1 MKNLRNFI
9 MAFVGFIAVAM
20 CVTSCLSNED
30 DSIDYATQKQYQQV
44 MAGPQTG
51 KIRFYRQHGTRAYA
65 GQQTLVKYDSI
76 PANWYIGADSTITIN
91 NFPVYMLDSAIIVNK
106 DATSDDAVKYRSLNQ
121 AIRAMKDNHTDKESG
136 FTTAEALYAIPS
148 TGWVSESV
156 LQFMLQPK
164 TIKRTINFNGGKHDV
179 YFVFNSYNVGA
190 FSRSTRKAQA
200 SYTLSAICID
210 QLSQQN
216 AVPSTYFNRVGI
228 LLAE

>member
-30 DSIDYATQKQYQQV
+30 DSIDYATQKQYQQF
-44 MAGPQTG
+44 MEGPQTG
-51 KIRFYRQHGTRAYA
+51 NIRFYRQQGTRAYTT
-65 GQQTLVKYDSI
+65 QQTLVKYDSI
-76 PANWYIGADSTITIN
+76 PASWYIGSDSTITIN

-106 DATSDDAVKYRSLNQ
+106 DATGDDAVKYRSLNQ
-121 AIRAMKDNHTDKESG
+121 AIRAMKDNHSQG
-136 FTTAEALYAIPS
+136 FTKAKALYAIPS
-148 TGWVSESV
+148 AGWVNESV
-156 LQFMLQPK
+156 LQFMLQPL
-164 TIKRTINFNGGKHDV
+164 TIERTINFNGGDHKV

-216 AVPSTYFNRVGI
+216 AVPSTYFNSVGI

>member
-30 DSIDYATQKQYQQV
+30 DSLDYATQKQYQQI
-44 MAGPQTG
+44 MAGSQTG
-51 KIRFYRQHGTRAYA
+51 KIRFYRQQGTRANV

-76 PANWYIGADSTITIN
+76 PASWYIGSDSTITIN

-106 DATSDDAVKYRSLNQ
+106 DATGDDAVKYRSLNQ
-121 AIRAMKDNHTDKESG
+121 AIRAMKDNHSQG
-136 FTTAEALYAIPS
+136 FTTAKAIYAIPS
-148 TGWVSESV
+148 AGWVNESV
-156 LQFMLQPK
+156 LQFMLQPL
-164 TIKRTINFNGGKHDV
+164 TIERTINFNGGDHKV

-190 FSRSTRKAQA
+190 FSRSTREAQA

-210 QLSQQN
+210 KLSPQN

-228 LLAE
+228 LLAK

>member
-30 DSIDYATQKQYQQV
+30 DSLDYATQKQYQQI
-44 MAGPQTG
+44 MAGPQNG
-51 KIRFYRQHGTRAYA
+51 KLRFYRQQGTRAYTT
-65 GQQTLVKYDSI
+65 QRTLVKYDSTEYTS
-76 PANWYIGADSTITIN
+76 WYIGSDSTITIN

-106 DATSDDAVKYRSLNQ
+106 DATGDDAVKYRSLNQ
-121 AIRAMKDNHTDKESG
+121 AIRAMKDNHSQG
-136 FTTAEALYAIPS
+136 FTTAKALYAIPS

-156 LQFMLQPK
+156 LQFMLQPL
-164 TIKRTINFNGGKHDV
+164 TIERTINFNGGDHKV

-190 FSRSTRKAQA
+190 FSRSTREAQA

-210 QLSQQN
+210 KLSPQN
-216 AVPSTYFNRVGI
+216 AVPSTYFNSVGI
-228 LLAE
+228 LLAR

>member
-30 DSIDYATQKQYQQV
+30 DSLDYATQKQYQQV
-44 MAGPQTG
+44 MEGLQTG
-51 KIRFYRQHGTRAYA
+51 KIRFYRQQGTRAYV

-76 PANWYIGADSTITIN
+76 PANWYIGSDSTITIN

-106 DATSDDAVKYRSLNQ
+106 DATGDDAVKYRSLNK
-121 AIRAMKDNHTDKESG
+121 AIRAMKDNPSQG
-136 FTTAEALYAIPS
+136 FTKAKAIYAIPS

-156 LQFMLQPK
+156 LQFMLQPL
-164 TIKRTINFNGGKHDV
+164 TIERTINFNGGDHKV

-190 FSRSTRKAQA
+190 FSRSTREAQA

-210 QLSQQN
+210 QLSPQN
-216 AVPSTYFNRVGI
+216 AVPSTYFNSVGI
-228 LLAE
+228 LLAK

>member
-30 DSIDYATQKQYQQV
+30 DSLDYATQKQYQQI

-51 KIRFYRQHGTRAYA
+51 KIRFYRQQGTRAYV

-76 PANWYIGADSTITIN
+76 PANWYIGSDSTITIN
-91 NFPVYMLDSAIIVNK
+91 NFPVYMLDSAIIVKK
-106 DATSDDAVKYRSLNQ
+106 DATGDDAVKYRSLNQ
-121 AIRAMKDNHTDKESG
+121 AIRAMKDNPSQG
-136 FTTAEALYAIPS
+136 FIKAKALYAIPS

-156 LQFMLQPK
+156 LQFMLQPL
-164 TIKRTINFNGGKHDV
+164 TIERTINFNGGDHKV

-190 FSRSTRKAQA
+190 FSRSTREAQA

-210 QLSQQN
+210 KLSQQN
-216 AVPSTYFNRVGI
+216 AVPSTYFNSVGI
-228 LLAE
+228 LLAK

>member
-30 DSIDYATQKQYQQV
+30 DSLDYATQKQYQQI
-44 MAGPQTG
+44 MEGPQTG
-51 KIRFYRQHGTRAYA
+51 KIRFYRQQGTRAYA

-76 PANWYIGADSTITIN
+76 PASWYIGSDSTITIN

-106 DATSDDAVKYRSLNQ
+106 DATGDDAVKYRSLNQ
-121 AIRAMKDNHTDKESG
+121 AIRAMKENHSQG
-136 FTTAEALYAIPS
+136 FTKAKALYAIPS
-148 TGWVSESV
+148 AGWVNESV
-156 LQFMLQPK
+156 LQFMLQPL
-164 TIKRTINFNGGKHDV
+164 TIERTINFNGGDHKV

-190 FSRSTRKAQA
+190 FSRSTREAQA

-216 AVPSTYFNRVGI
+216 AVPSTYFNSVGI
-228 LLAE
+228 LLAK

>member
-30 DSIDYATQKQYQQV
+30 DSIDYATQKQYQQI
-44 MAGPQTG
+44 MEGPQTG
-51 KIRFYRQHGTRAYA
+51 KIRFYRQQGTRAYTS
-65 GQQTLVKYDSI
+65 QQTLVKYDSI
-76 PANWYIGADSTITIN
+76 PASWYIGSDSTITIN

-106 DATSDDAVKYRSLNQ
+106 DATGDDAVKYRSLNQ
-121 AIRAMKDNHTDKESG
+121 AIRAMKDNYSQG
-136 FTTAEALYAIPS
+136 FTTAKALYAIPS
-148 TGWVSESV
+148 AGWVNESV
-156 LQFMLQPK
+156 LQFMLQPL
-164 TIKRTINFNGGKHDV
+164 TIERIINFNGADHKV

-190 FSRSTRKAQA
+190 FSRSTREAQA

-216 AVPSTYFNRVGI
+216 AVPSTYFNSVGI
-228 LLAE
+228 LLAK

>member
-30 DSIDYATQKQYQQV
+30 DSLDYATQKQYQQV
-44 MAGPQTG
+44 MEGPQTG
-51 KIRFYRQHGTRAYA
+51 KIRFYRQSGTRAYA

-76 PANWYIGADSTITIN
+76 PANWYIGSDSTITIN

-106 DATSDDAVKYRSLNQ
+106 DATGDDAVKYRSLNQ
-121 AIRAMKDNHTDKESG
+121 AIRAMKDNHSQG
-136 FTTAEALYAIPS
+136 FIKAKALYAIPS

-156 LQFMLQPK
+156 LQFMLQPL
-164 TIKRTINFNGGKHDV
+164 TIERTINFNGGDHKV
-179 YFVFNSYNVGA
+179 YFVFNRYNVGA
-190 FSRSTRKAQA
+190 FSRSTREAQA

-210 QLSQQN
+210 KPSQQN
-216 AVPSTYFNRVGI
+216 AVPSPYFNSVGI
-228 LLAE
+228 LLAK

>member
-30 DSIDYATQKQYQQV
+30 DSLDYATQKQYQQV
-44 MAGPQTG
+44 MEGPQTG
-51 KIRFYRQHGTRAYA
+51 KIRFYRQQGTRAYV

-76 PANWYIGADSTITIN
+76 PANWYIGSDSTITIN

-106 DATSDDAVKYRSLNQ
+106 DATGDDAVKYRSLNR
-121 AIRAMKDNHTDKESG
+121 AIRALKNSSLGSENVKA
-136 FTTAEALYAIPS
+136 FYAIPS

-156 LQFMLQPK
+156 IQFMFQPT
-164 TIKRTINFNGGKHDV
+164 TIERTINFNGGDHKV

-190 FSRSTRKAQA
+190 FSRSTREAQA

-210 QLSQQN
+210 QLSPQN
-216 AVPSTYFNRVGI
+216 AVPSTYFNSVGI
-228 LLAE
+228 LLAK

>member
-30 DSIDYATQKQYQQV
+30 DSLDYATQKQYQQV
-44 MAGPQTG
+44 MEGPQTG
-51 KIRFYRQHGTRAYA
+51 KIRFYRQQGTRAYV

-76 PANWYIGADSTITIN
+76 KNASWYIGSDSTITIN

-106 DATSDDAVKYRSLNQ
+106 DATGDDAVKYRSLNQ
-121 AIRAMKDNHTDKESG
+121 AIRAMKDNHQQG
-136 FTTAEALYAIPS
+136 FTTAKAIYAIPS

-156 LQFMLQPK
+156 LQFMLQPL
-164 TIKRTINFNGGKHDV
+164 TIERTINFNGGDHKV

-190 FSRSTRKAQA
+190 FSRSTREAQA

-210 QLSQQN
+210 QLSPQN
-216 AVPSTYFNRVGI
+216 AVPSTYFNSVGI
-228 LLAE
+228 LLAK

>member
-30 DSIDYATQKQYQQV
+30 DSLDYATQKQYQQI
-44 MAGPQTG
+44 MEGPQTG
-51 KIRFYRQHGTRAYA
+51 KIRFYRQQGTRAYV

-76 PANWYIGADSTITIN
+76 PANWYIGSDSTITIN

-106 DATSDDAVKYRSLNQ
+106 DATGDDAVKYRSLNQ
-121 AIRAMKDNHTDKESG
+121 AIRAMKDNYSQG
-136 FTTAEALYAIPS
+136 FTTAKALYAIPS
-148 TGWVSESV
+148 AGWVNESV
-156 LQFMLQPK
+156 LQFMLQPL
-164 TIKRTINFNGGKHDV
+164 TIERIINFNGADHKV

-190 FSRSTRKAQA
+190 FSRSTREAQA

-216 AVPSTYFNRVGI
+216 AVPSTYFNSVGI
-228 LLAE
+228 LLAK

>member
-30 DSIDYATQKQYQQV
+30 DSLDYATQKQYQQI

-51 KIRFYRQHGTRAYA
+51 KIRFYRQQGTRAYV
-65 GQQTLVKYDSI
+65 GQQTLVKYDSTKFTS
-76 PANWYIGADSTITIN
+76 WYIGSDSTITIN
-91 NFPVYMLDSAIIVNK
+91 DFPVYMLDSAIIVNK
-106 DATSDDAVKYRSLNQ
+106 DATGDDAVKYRSLNK
-121 AIRAMKDNHTDKESG
+121 AIRAMKDNHSQG
-136 FTTAEALYAIPS
+136 FTTAKALYAIPS

-156 LQFMLQPK
+156 LQFMLQPL
-164 TIKRTINFNGGKHDV
+164 TIERTITFNGGDHKV

-190 FSRSTRKAQA
+190 FSRSTREAQA

-210 QLSQQN
+210 QLSPQN
-216 AVPSTYFNRVGI
+216 AVPSTYFNSVGI
-228 LLAE
+228 LLAK

>member
-44 MAGPQTG
+44 MEGPQTG
-51 KIRFYRQHGTRAYA
+51 KIRFYRQSGTRAYA

-76 PANWYIGADSTITIN
+76 PANWYIGSDSTITIN

-106 DATSDDAVKYRSLNQ
+106 DATGDDAVKYRSLNQ
-121 AIRAMKDNHTDKESG
+121 AIRAMKDNHSQG
-136 FTTAEALYAIPS
+136 FIKAKALYAIPS

-156 LQFMLQPK
+156 LQFMLQPL
-164 TIKRTINFNGGKHDV
+164 TIERTINFNGGDHKV

-190 FSRSTRKAQA
+190 FSRSTREAQA

-210 QLSQQN
+210 KLSPQN

-228 LLAE
+228 LLAK

>member
-30 DSIDYATQKQYQQV
+30 DSLDYATQKQYQQI

-51 KIRFYRQHGTRAYA
+51 KIRFYRQQGTRAYV
-65 GQQTLVKYDSI
+65 GQQTLVKYDSTKFTS
-76 PANWYIGADSTITIN
+76 WYIGSDSTITIN
-91 NFPVYMLDSAIIVNK
+91 DFPVYMLDSAIIVNK
-106 DATSDDAVKYRSLNQ
+106 DATGDDAVKYRSLNQ
-121 AIRAMKDNHTDKESG
+121 AIRAMKDNHSQG
-136 FTTAEALYAIPS
+136 FTTAKALYAIPS

-156 LQFMLQPK
+156 LQFMLQPL
-164 TIKRTINFNGGKHDV
+164 TIERTINFNGGDHKV

-190 FSRSTRKAQA
+190 FSRSTREAQA

-210 QLSQQN
+210 QLSPQN
-216 AVPSTYFNRVGI
+216 AVPSTYFNSVGI
-228 LLAE
+228 LLAK

>member
-30 DSIDYATQKQYQQV
+30 DSIDYATQKQYQQI
-44 MAGPQTG
+44 MEGPQTG
-51 KIRFYRQHGTRAYA
+51 KIRFYRQQGTRAYV

-76 PANWYIGADSTITIN
+76 PASWYIGSDSTITIN

-106 DATSDDAVKYRSLNQ
+106 DATGDDAVKYRSLNQ
-121 AIRAMKDNHTDKESG
+121 AIRAMKDNHSQG
-136 FTTAEALYAIPS
+136 FTKAKALYAIPS
-148 TGWVSESV
+148 AGWVNESV
-156 LQFMLQPK
+156 LQFMLQPL
-164 TIKRTINFNGGKHDV
+164 TIERIINFNGADHKV

-190 FSRSTRKAQA
+190 FSRSTREAQA

-216 AVPSTYFNRVGI
+216 AVPSTYFNSVGI
-228 LLAE
+228 LLAK

>member
-30 DSIDYATQKQYQQV
+30 DSLDYATQKQYQQI

-51 KIRFYRQHGTRAYA
+51 KIRFYRQQGTRAYV
-65 GQQTLVKYDSI
+65 GQQTLVKYDSTKFTS
-76 PANWYIGADSTITIN
+76 WYIGSDSTITIN
-91 NFPVYMLDSAIIVNK
+91 DFPVYMLDSAIIVNK
-106 DATSDDAVKYRSLNQ
+106 DATGDDAVKYRSLNQ
-121 AIRAMKDNHTDKESG
+121 AIRAMKDNHSQG
-136 FTTAEALYAIPS
+136 FTTAKALYAIPS

-156 LQFMLQPK
+156 LQFMLQPL
-164 TIKRTINFNGGKHDV
+164 TIERTINFNGGDHKV

-190 FSRSTRKAQA
+190 FSRSTREAQA

-210 QLSQQN
+210 KLSPQN
-216 AVPSTYFNRVGI
+216 TVPSTYFNSVGI
-228 LLAE
+228 LLAR

>member
-30 DSIDYATQKQYQQV
+30 DSIDYATQKQYQQI
-44 MAGPQTG
+44 MEGPQTG
-51 KIRFYRQHGTRAYA
+51 KIRFYRQQGTRAYTT
-65 GQQTLVKYDSI
+65 QQTLVKYDSI
-76 PANWYIGADSTITIN
+76 PANWYIGSDSTITIN

-106 DATSDDAVKYRSLNQ
+106 DATGDDAVKYRSLNQ
-121 AIRAMKDNHTDKESG
+121 AIRAMKDNHSQG
-136 FTTAEALYAIPS
+136 FTKAKALYAIPS
-148 TGWVSESV
+148 AGWVNESV
-156 LQFMLQPK
+156 LQFMLQPL
-164 TIKRTINFNGGKHDV
+164 TIERTINFNGGDHKV

-190 FSRSTRKAQA
+190 FSRSTREAQA

-216 AVPSTYFNRVGI
+216 AVPSPYFNRVGI
-228 LLAE
+228 LLAK

>member
-30 DSIDYATQKQYQQV
+30 DSIDYATQKQYQQI

-51 KIRFYRQHGTRAYA
+51 KIRFYRQQGTRAYV

-76 PANWYIGADSTITIN
+76 PASWYIGSDSTITIN

-106 DATSDDAVKYRSLNQ
+106 DATGDDAVKYRSLNQ
-121 AIRAMKDNHTDKESG
+121 AIRAMKDNHSQG
-136 FTTAEALYAIPS
+136 FTTAKALYAIPS
-148 TGWVSESV
+148 TGWVNESV
-156 LQFMLQPK
+156 LQFMLQPL
-164 TIKRTINFNGGKHDV
+164 TIERTINFNGGDHKV
-179 YFVFNSYNVGA
+179 YFVFNRYNVGA
-190 FSRSTRKAQA
+190 FSRSTREAQA

-210 QLSQQN
+210 KPSQQN
-216 AVPSTYFNRVGI
+216 AVPSPYFNSVGI
-228 LLAE
+228 LLAK

>member
-30 DSIDYATQKQYQQV
+30 DSLDYATQKQYQQV
-44 MAGPQTG
+44 MEGPQTG
-51 KIRFYRQHGTRAYA
+51 KIRFYRQQGTRAYV

-76 PANWYIGADSTITIN
+76 PANWYIGSDSTITIN

-106 DATSDDAVKYRSLNQ
+106 DATGDDAVKYGSLNL
-121 AIRAMKDNHTDKESG
+121 AIRAMKDNHQQG
-136 FTTAEALYAIPS
+136 FTTAKALYAIPS

-156 LQFMLQPK
+156 IQFMLQPL
-164 TIKRTINFNGGKHDV
+164 TIERTINFNGGDHKV
-179 YFVFNSYNVGA
+179 YFVFNSCNVGA
-190 FSRSTRKAQA
+190 FSRSTREAQA

-210 QLSQQN
+210 QLSPQN
-216 AVPSTYFNRVGI
+216 AVPSTYFNSVGI
-228 LLAE
+228 LLAK

>member
-30 DSIDYATQKQYQQV
+30 DSLDYATQKQYQQV
-44 MAGPQTG
+44 MEGPQTG
-51 KIRFYRQHGTRAYA
+51 KIRFYRQQGTRAYV

-76 PANWYIGADSTITIN
+76 PANWYIGSDSTITIN

-106 DATSDDAVKYRSLNQ
+106 DATGDDAVKYRSLYQ
-121 AIRAMKDNHTDKESG
+121 AIRAMKDNPSQG
-136 FTTAEALYAIPS
+136 FTKAKAIYAIPS

-156 LQFMLQPK
+156 IQFMLQPL
-164 TIKRTINFNGGKHDV
+164 TIERTINFNGGDHKV

-190 FSRSTRKAQA
+190 FSRSTREAQA

-210 QLSQQN
+210 QLSPQN
-216 AVPSTYFNRVGI
+216 AVPSTYFNSVGI
-228 LLAE
+228 LLAK

>member
-30 DSIDYATQKQYQQV
+30 DSLDYATQKQYQQV
-44 MAGPQTG
+44 MEGPQTG
-51 KIRFYRQHGTRAYA
+51 KIRFYRQQGTRAYV

-76 PANWYIGADSTITIN
+76 HTNWYIGSDSTITIN

-106 DATSDDAVKYRSLNQ
+106 DATGDDAVKYRSLNQ
-121 AIRAMKDNHTDKESG
+121 AIRALKNSSLGSENVKA
-136 FTTAEALYAIPS
+136 FYAIPS

-156 LQFMLQPK
+156 IQFMFQPT
-164 TIKRTINFNGGKHDV
+164 TIERTINFNGGDHKV

-190 FSRSTRKAQA
+190 FSRSTREAQA
-200 SYTLSAICID
+200 SYTLSAIYID
-210 QLSQQN
+210 QLSPQN
-216 AVPSTYFNRVGI
+216 AVPSTYFNSVGI
-228 LLAE
+228 LLAK

>member
-30 DSIDYATQKQYQQV
+30 DSLDHATQKQYQQI

-51 KIRFYRQHGTRAYA
+51 KIRFYRQQGTRAYV

-76 PANWYIGADSTITIN
+76 PASWYIGSDSTITIN
-91 NFPVYMLDSAIIVNK
+91 HFPVYMLDSAIIVKK
-106 DATSDDAVKYRSLNQ
+106 DATGDDAVKYRSLNQ
-121 AIRAMKDNHTDKESG
+121 AIRALKNSSLGSENVKA
-136 FTTAEALYAIPS
+136 FYAIPS

-156 LQFMLQPK
+156 IQFMFQPT
-164 TIKRTINFNGGKHDV
+164 TIERTINFNGGDHKV

-190 FSRSTRKAQA
+190 FSRSTREAQA

-210 QLSQQN
+210 KLSPQN

-228 LLAE
+228 LLAK

>member
-30 DSIDYATQKQYQQV
+30 DSIDYATQKRYQQI
-44 MAGPQTG
+44 MEGSQTG
-51 KIRFYRQHGTRAYA
+51 KIRFYRQQGTRAYA

-76 PANWYIGADSTITIN
+76 PARWDIGSDSTITIY

-106 DATSDDAVKYRSLNQ
+106 DATGDDAVKYRSLNQ
-121 AIRAMKDNHTDKESG
+121 AIRAMKDNHSQG
-136 FTTAEALYAIPS
+136 FTKAKALYAIPS

-156 LQFMLQPK
+156 LQFMLQPL
-164 TIKRTINFNGGKHDV
+164 TIERTINFNGGDHKV

-190 FSRSTRKAQA
+190 FSRSTREAQA

-210 QLSQQN
+210 KLSQQN

-228 LLAE
+228 LLAK

>member
-30 DSIDYATQKQYQQV
+30 DSIDYATQKQYQQI
-44 MAGPQTG
+44 MEGPQTG
-51 KIRFYRQHGTRAYA
+51 KIRFYRQQGTRAYV

-76 PANWYIGADSTITIN
+76 PASWYIGSDSTITIN

-106 DATSDDAVKYRSLNQ
+106 DATGDDAVKYRSLNQ
-121 AIRAMKDNHTDKESG
+121 AIRAMKDNYSQG
-136 FTTAEALYAIPS
+136 FTTAKALYAIPS
-148 TGWVSESV
+148 AGWVNERV
-156 LQFMLQPK
+156 LQFMLQPL
-164 TIKRTINFNGGKHDV
+164 TIERIINFNGADHKV

-190 FSRSTRKAQA
+190 FSRSTREAQA

-216 AVPSTYFNRVGI
+216 AVPSTYFNSVGI
-228 LLAE
+228 LLAK

>member
-30 DSIDYATQKQYQQV
+30 DSIDYATQKQYQQI
-44 MAGPQTG
+44 MEGPQTG
-51 KIRFYRQHGTRAYA
+51 KIRFYRQQGTRAYV

-76 PANWYIGADSTITIN
+76 PASWYIGSDSTITIN

-121 AIRAMKDNHTDKESG
+121 AIRAMKDNYSQG
-136 FTTAEALYAIPS
+136 FTTAKALYAIPS
-148 TGWVSESV
+148 AGWVNESV
-156 LQFMLQPK
+156 LQFMLQPL
-164 TIKRTINFNGGKHDV
+164 TIERIINFNGADHKV

-190 FSRSTRKAQA
+190 FSRSTREAQA

-216 AVPSTYFNRVGI
+216 AVPSTYFNSVGI
-228 LLAE
+228 LLAK

>member
-44 MAGPQTG
+44 MEGPQTG
-51 KIRFYRQHGTRAYA
+51 KIRFYRQSGTRAYA

-76 PANWYIGADSTITIN
+76 PANWYIGSDSTITIN

-106 DATSDDAVKYRSLNQ
+106 DATGDDAVKYRSLNQ
-121 AIRAMKDNHTDKESG
+121 AIRAMKDNHSQG
-136 FTTAEALYAIPS
+136 FTTAKALYAIPS

-156 LQFMLQPK
+156 LQFMLQPL
-164 TIKRTINFNGGKHDV
+164 TIKRTIHFNGGDHDV
-179 YFVFNSYNVGA
+179 YFVFNRYNVGA
-190 FSRSTRKAQA
+190 FSRSTREAQA

-210 QLSQQN
+210 KFSQQN
-216 AVPSTYFNRVGI
+216 AVPSPYFNSVGI
-228 LLAE
+228 LLAK

>member
-30 DSIDYATQKQYQQV
+30 DSLDYATQKQYQQI

-51 KIRFYRQHGTRAYA
+51 KIRFYRQQGTRAYV
-65 GQQTLVKYDSI
+65 GQQTLVKYDSTKFTS
-76 PANWYIGADSTITIN
+76 WYIGSDSTITIN
-91 NFPVYMLDSAIIVNK
+91 DFPVYMLDSAIIVNK
-106 DATSDDAVKYRSLNQ
+106 DATGDDAVKYRSLNK
-121 AIRAMKDNHTDKESG
+121 AIRAMKDNHSQG
-136 FTTAEALYAIPS
+136 FTTAKALYAIPS

-156 LQFMLQPK
+156 LQFMLQPL
-164 TIKRTINFNGGKHDV
+164 TIERTINFNGGDHKV

-190 FSRSTRKAQA
+190 FSRSTREAQA

-210 QLSQQN
+210 QLSPQN
-216 AVPSTYFNRVGI
+216 AVPSTYFNSVGI
-228 LLAE
+228 LLAK

>member
-30 DSIDYATQKQYQQV
+30 DSIDYATQKQYQQI
-44 MAGPQTG
+44 MEGPQTG
-51 KIRFYRQHGTRAYA
+51 KIRFYRQQGTRAYTT
-65 GQQTLVKYDSI
+65 QQTLVKYDSI
-76 PANWYIGADSTITIN
+76 KNASWYIGSDSTITIN

-106 DATSDDAVKYRSLNQ
+106 DATGDDAVKYRSLNQ
-121 AIRAMKDNHTDKESG
+121 AIRAMKENHSQG
-136 FTTAEALYAIPS
+136 FTKAKALYAIPS
-148 TGWVSESV
+148 AGWVNESV
-156 LQFMLQPK
+156 LQFMLQPL
-164 TIKRTINFNGGKHDV
+164 TIERNINFNGGDHKV

-190 FSRSTRKAQA
+190 FSRSTREAQA

-216 AVPSTYFNRVGI
+216 AVPSPYFNRVGI
-228 LLAE
+228 LLAK

>member
-30 DSIDYATQKQYQQV
+30 DSLDYATQKQYQQI

-51 KIRFYRQHGTRAYA
+51 KIRFYRQQGTRAYV

-76 PANWYIGADSTITIN
+76 PASWYIGSDSTITIN

-106 DATSDDAVKYRSLNQ
+106 DATGDDAVKYRSLNQ
-121 AIRAMKDNHTDKESG
+121 AIRALKNSSLGSENVKA
-136 FTTAEALYAIPS
+136 FYAIPS

-156 LQFMLQPK
+156 IQFMFQPT
-164 TIKRTINFNGGKHDV
+164 TIERTINFNGGDHKV

-190 FSRSTRKAQA
+190 FSRSTREAQA

-210 QLSQQN
+210 KLSPQN
-216 AVPSTYFNRVGI
+216 TVPSTYFNSVGI
-228 LLAE
+228 LLAK

>member
-30 DSIDYATQKQYQQV
+30 DSLDYATQKQYQQI

-51 KIRFYRQHGTRAYA
+51 KIRFYRQQGTRAYV

-76 PANWYIGADSTITIN
+76 PASWYIGSDSTITIN
-91 NFPVYMLDSAIIVNK
+91 NFPVYMLDSAIIVKK
-106 DATSDDAVKYRSLNQ
+106 DATGDDAVKYRSLNQ
-121 AIRAMKDNHTDKESG
+121 AIRAMKDNPSQG
-136 FTTAEALYAIPS
+136 FIKAKALYAIPS

-156 LQFMLQPK
+156 LQFMLQPL
-164 TIKRTINFNGGKHDV
+164 TIKRTIHFNGGDHDV
-179 YFVFNSYNVGA
+179 YFVFNRYNVGA
-190 FSRSTRKAQA
+190 FSRSTREAQA

-210 QLSQQN
+210 QPSQQN
-216 AVPSTYFNRVGI
+216 AVPSTYFNSVGI
-228 LLAE
+228 LLAK

>member
-9 MAFVGFIAVAM
+9 MAFVGFIAVAL

-30 DSIDYATQKQYQQV
+30 DSLDYATQKQYQQV
-44 MAGPQTG
+44 MEGPQTG
-51 KIRFYRQHGTRAYA
+51 KIRFYRQQGTRAYV

-76 PANWYIGADSTITIN
+76 PANWYIGSDSTITIN

-106 DATSDDAVKYRSLNQ
+106 DATGDDAVKYRSLNK
-121 AIRAMKDNHTDKESG
+121 AIRAMKDNHSQG
-136 FTTAEALYAIPS
+136 FTTAKALYAIPS

-156 LQFMLQPK
+156 LQFMLQPL
-164 TIKRTINFNGGKHDV
+164 TIERTINFNGGDHKV

-190 FSRSTRKAQA
+190 FSRSTREAQA

-210 QLSQQN
+210 QLSPQN
-216 AVPSTYFNRVGI
+216 AVPSTYFNSVGI
-228 LLAE
+228 LLAK